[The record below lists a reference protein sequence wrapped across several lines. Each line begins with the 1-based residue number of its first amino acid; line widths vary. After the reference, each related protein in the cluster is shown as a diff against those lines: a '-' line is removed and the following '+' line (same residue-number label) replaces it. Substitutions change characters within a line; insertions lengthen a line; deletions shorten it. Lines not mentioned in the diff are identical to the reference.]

1 MSSAVDERAHQLRAL
16 LTTLPTPPPM
26 SDAQVNANSFNI
38 AQYNAQRLQSRKR
51 ALREKHANSNENDEN
66 RESIDDDNNNGN
78 DAASSHAISAMCVL
92 RAGDRVGAV
101 HYDSAR
107 HAFLFAEQ
115 QLVHEV
121 NADVRAFLHLLP
133 LRANGALDA
142 LGAIVTS
149 SGGGEQFAF
158 IAELQRAFGG
168 GACEHIVIAPSNF
181 NAKSGLRRLELVAQQ
196 STLYVA
202 SRIDI
207 ENSLLMRCFD
217 GICHLLQK
225 KYQLTLYADSLAANA
240 RVVAFDHINLD
251 SLMQLDHNTLVALQI
266 IPHAGA
272 AGAAATT
279 TDAQAPTAGS
289 APIDSIESL
298 MLLHVSS
305 SIGKALMR
313 RWIRAPLLQLDAIH
327 QRQRMVQFFAAPARL
342 GVVAQL
348 KHLLGTVKSVA
359 PLVRKISA
367 AAKPATLGDIVSV
380 RGAAITLVELLRL
393 CRAAIADSQLL
404 VPGLDQ
410 VDSAQ
415 LQALVEVIERVV
427 DVSAAKEQGRFVVRE
442 GIDKELDDLRFFYD
456 GLGSFFNAVG
466 EEELD
471 ALAPKLPCVQSLS
484 IAYYPQLGCQLVVA
498 KVEVHALVRALASGA
513 ALADAPLLATASGEL
528 LSTPAGGAAPP
539 NSVAVAPPYEVLLN
553 YGLEFQFETS
563 DNVYFKNERMLELD
577 EFLGDIHSD
586 IVDLENAIARQL
598 EATCVQYA
606 PPLLAA
612 IDVAAVLD
620 CALAFASVA
629 QAQRYS
635 CPTVTNEQPGS
646 LYVVNGRH
654 PLLECRAGGGAVVP
668 NNTAIDGV
676 ARVQLLTGP
685 NYSGKSIY
693 LKQNALIVYL
703 AQIGSFVPADGAQVT
718 LTDRIFTRLYSN
730 DSASSASP
738 LSSWA
743 LDCQQVSTML
753 QRATP
758 QSLLLIDEFGKGTC
772 VRDGVALLAA
782 LLRHLAARPDAPK
795 ALVTTHHAELYR
807 RGLLADDVLRSKVLH
822 TQMQFTLA
830 AAPTAR
836 DAIVLLYKVVP
847 SDATTAPQSHGL
859 ECARRAGLPAAVLA
873 RASGLLDDIV
883 ADRPIE
889 PVRELSADARTRVE
903 QRARVLARFKAM
915 MAAHADMTDEAIT
928 QFVAE
933 IKATNE

>member
-1 MSSAVDERAHQLRAL
+1 MSGVDERAHQLRAL
-16 LTTLPTPPPM
+16 LTTLPTPPPVDDM
-26 SDAQVNANSFNI
+26 RMNSNSFNI
-38 AQYNAQRLQSRKR
+38 AQYNAARLQSRKR
-51 ALREKHANSNENDEN
+51 ALREKQTNFEENGENQGENEGVGDDEN
-66 RESIDDDNNNGN
+66 FNG
-78 DAASSHAISAMCVL
+78 ASSHVSAMCVL

-115 QLVHEV
+115 QLVNNEA

-142 LGAIVTS
+142 LGAVVTS

-158 IAELQRAFGG
+158 IAELQRSFG

-181 NAKSGLRRLELVAQQ
+181 NAKSGLRRLQLVAQK
-196 STLYVA
+196 STLFVA

-225 KYQLTLYADSLAANA
+225 KYQLTLYADSLAPDA
-240 RVVAFDHINLD
+240 RVVAFDHVNLD

-272 AGAAATT
+272 AADGGKAPAT
-279 TDAQAPTAGS
+279 
-289 APIDSIESL
+289 IDSIESL

-305 SIGKALMR
+305 SIGKVLMR
-313 RWIRAPLLQLDAIH
+313 RWIRAPLMQLDAIH

-367 AAKPATLGDIVSV
+367 AAKPATLNDIATV

-393 CRAAIADSQLL
+393 CRSAIAEADHYQL
-404 VPGLDQ
+404 VPGLDE

-513 ALADAPLLATASGEL
+513 ALAGGPLLTTASGEL
-528 LSTPAGGAAPP
+528 MTPAGGAAAPHV
-539 NSVAVAPPYEVLLN
+539 VAAPPYEVLLN

-586 IVDLENAIARQL
+586 IVDLENAIVRQL

-606 PPLLAA
+606 PTLLAA
-612 IDVAAVLD
+612 IDIVAVVD

-629 QAQRYS
+629 QAQRYC

-654 PLLECRAGGGAVVP
+654 PLLECRAGGAAVVP

-718 LTDRIFTRLYSN
+718 VTDRIFTRLYSN

-758 QSLLLIDEFGKGTC
+758 QSLLLIDEFGKGTS

-782 LLRHLAARPDAPK
+782 LLRHLAARPDTPK

-807 RGLLADDVLRSKVLH
+807 RGLLADDVLRNKVLH
-822 TQMQFTLA
+822 AQMQFTLA
-830 AAPTAR
+830 ATPTAR

-847 SDATTAPQSHGL
+847 SDAATAPQSHGL

-883 ADRPIE
+883 SDRPIE
-889 PVRELSADARTRVE
+889 PVRQLSADARARAE
-903 QRARVLARFKAM
+903 QRAHVLARFKAM
-915 MAAHADMTDEAIT
+915 HATGMTDEAIA
-928 QFVAE
+928 QFVPE
-933 IKATNE
+933 IKSIDE